1 MTCRRKCS
9 KRHLRSRRMSPCCSN
24 HSATEG
30 VQNASTT
37 PSQPIEEPE
46 PTYIQEPLPDDP
58 ERLQDLFQ
66 KECLRSHPSHPIS
79 PFFPRHFLP
88 ALSSS
93 EEQLPVPSRSDASSV
108 HAAPT
113 HRRRSGRAARRQP
126 MGTSLHERRHRRRLP
141 ASPPPA
147 LRPPKRLALPRTR
160 NQRHRGFVVD
170 SSRNSR
176 QHWRKLSSL

>member
-1 MTCRRKCS
+1 MLFQSQCHRRS
-9 KRHLRSRRMSPCCSN
+9 PKRLHDAIATDRGARAHIHSGAAPRRSGTSPGPVS
-24 HSATEG
+24 EG
-30 VQNASTT
+30 VSAI
-37 PSQPIEEPE
+37 PSKSPH
-46 PTYIQEPLPDDP
+46 
-58 ERLQDLFQ
+58 F
-66 KECLRSHPSHPIS
+66 SH
-79 PFFPRHFLP
+79 FPRHFLP